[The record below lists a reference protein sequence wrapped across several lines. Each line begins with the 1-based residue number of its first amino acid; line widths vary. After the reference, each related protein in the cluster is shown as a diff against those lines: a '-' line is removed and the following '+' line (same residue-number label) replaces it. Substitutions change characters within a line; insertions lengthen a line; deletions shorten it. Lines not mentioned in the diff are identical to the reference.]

1 MHSLYHY
8 FTVSSLWL
16 NRPIYFRVKKAISA
30 RRQWGLTLTINALAF
45 RCRENRKWLLSIG
58 VRSVDGVARAIA
70 ARGWPWVYCPLP
82 PPPAPSSSSLTS
94 WKMWPTPGCRYF
106 SVLSSLVHC
115 SDIFTTYVH
124 TVKISW
130 ASRDPGILA
139 SVLYFGKKMNY
150 TECPSVTSGFPWDR
164 MAVLNILWMECKPD
178 WLHFIERVEQQATL
192 PEKTDSGLDEV
203 RFVEWKAQ
211 MS

>member
-70 ARGWPWVYCPLP
+70 ARGWPWVYCPLSP
-82 PPPAPSSSSLTS
+82 PPLPPSSSSLTS
-94 WKMWPTPGCRYF
+94 RKMWPTPGCRYF

-124 TVKISW
+124 TVKIYW

-139 SVLYFGKKMNY
+139 SVLYFEKNWTIRNVHLLPLASLE
-150 TECPSVTSGFPWDR
+150 TEWLFWIFCGWNASQIDFTSLREWNSKQRYPR
-164 MAVLNILWMECKPD
+164 
-178 WLHFIERVEQQATL
+178 RQTQA
-192 PEKTDSGLDEV
+192 
-203 RFVEWKAQ
+203 
-211 MS
+211 